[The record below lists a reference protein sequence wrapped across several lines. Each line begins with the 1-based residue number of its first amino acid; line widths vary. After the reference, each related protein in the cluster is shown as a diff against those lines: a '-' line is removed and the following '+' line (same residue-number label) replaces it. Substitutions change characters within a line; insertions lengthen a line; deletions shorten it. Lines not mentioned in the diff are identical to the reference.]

1 MNDTRPFEI
10 VQQIKTNP
18 IELDQSEQTKQQQM
32 GKHSVCFWKHCVVGF
47 LFRKYKN
54 MVIGQ
59 VKIQPKIMARKS
71 LGEKKIMTASK

>member
-32 GKHSVCFWKHCVVGF
+32 GETFGVLLKTLCSWVFV
-47 LFRKYKN
+47 
-54 MVIGQ
+54 
-59 VKIQPKIMARKS
+59 
-71 LGEKKIMTASK
+71 